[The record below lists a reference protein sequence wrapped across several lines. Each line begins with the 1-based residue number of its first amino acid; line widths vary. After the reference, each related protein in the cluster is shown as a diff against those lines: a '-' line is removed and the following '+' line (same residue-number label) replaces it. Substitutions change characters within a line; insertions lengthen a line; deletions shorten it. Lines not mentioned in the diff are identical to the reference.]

1 MSQIRILSIEG
12 NIGSG
17 KSTMLKYLKSNLRL
31 DDNKYKITFVD
42 EPVSSWEN
50 IKDSNGKN
58 MIEKFYKNPKKYAF
72 AFQIMAFT
80 TRLIYLKKSIENA
93 LKDEPNKN
101 IIIITER
108 SLHTDCYVF
117 AELLK
122 KQENIED
129 VCFQIYM
136 QLFNEFS
143 LDYSVNTLIYIDT
156 TPQICHDRIKHRTRL
171 GEEIISLD
179 YLTQCHE
186 EHENYVNIKMNQVNK
201 VVIDGTLNIEENP
214 EILDEWLEIV
224 NYCITDIN

>member
-1 MSQIRILSIEG
+1 MNRIYILSIEG

-17 KSTMLKYLKSNLRL
+17 KSTMLKHLRTNLSCN
-31 DDNKYKITFVD
+31 DEYKIIFVD
-42 EPVSSWEN
+42 EPLSLWEN

-58 MIEKFYKNPKKYAF
+58 MIEKFYENPQKYAF
-72 AFQIMAFT
+72 AFQMMAFI
-80 TRLIYLKKSIENA
+80 TRLTYLKNA
-93 LKDEPNKN
+93 INDALNNNNNKK

-122 KQENIED
+122 KQGNIED

-136 QLFNEFS
+136 QMFNEFS
-143 LDYSVNTLIYIDT
+143 SMYSINTLIYVST
-156 TPQICHDRIKHRTRL
+156 TPEICYNRIKRRSRS

-186 EHENYVNIKMNQVNK
+186 EHEIYIHTKMPNSNK
-201 VVIDGTLNIEENP
+201 ILIDGTLDIYENP
-214 EILDEWLEIV
+214 EILDEWLQIIKCCM
-224 NYCITDIN
+224 N

>member
-1 MSQIRILSIEG
+1 MNRIHILSIEG

-17 KSTMLKYLKSNLRL
+17 KSTMLKHLRTNLSCN
-31 DDNKYKITFVD
+31 DEYKIIFVD
-42 EPVSSWEN
+42 EPLSLWEN

-58 MIEKFYKNPKKYAF
+58 MIEKFYENPQKYAF
-72 AFQIMAFT
+72 AFQMMAFI
-80 TRLIYLKKSIENA
+80 TRLTYLKNA
-93 LKDEPNKN
+93 INDALNNNNNKK

-122 KQENIED
+122 KQGNIED

-136 QLFNEFS
+136 QMFNEFS
-143 LDYSVNTLIYIDT
+143 SMYSINTLIYVST
-156 TPQICHDRIKHRTRL
+156 TPEICYNRIKRRSRS

-186 EHENYVNIKMNQVNK
+186 EHEIYIHTKMPNSNK
-201 VVIDGTLNIEENP
+201 ILIDGTLDIYENP
-214 EILDEWLEIV
+214 EILDEWLQIIKCCM
-224 NYCITDIN
+224 N